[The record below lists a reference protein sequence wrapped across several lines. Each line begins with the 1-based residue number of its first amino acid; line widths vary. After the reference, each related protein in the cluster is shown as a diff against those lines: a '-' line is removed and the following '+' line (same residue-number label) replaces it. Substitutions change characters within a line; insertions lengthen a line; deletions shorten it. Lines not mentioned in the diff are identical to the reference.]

1 MFYLENNIDLCD
13 TPLQDILR
21 FVEVNL
27 AFKGVDLDLLRRKI
41 LRQKNLIK
49 RNRAKN
55 RKNVPN
61 IKKPYEVV
69 VSLPDEDE
77 EETKKQRN
85 RISAQISR
93 DKKKLRV
100 RELEEMNKR
109 LQEEC
114 NLQKLE
120 NDQLK
125 QSMLTKP
132 KRYMLLTQRSL
143 HQQDQQDAHLPRYHL
158 PLRHHQG
165 PLLLQRTLHSHL
177 QNRTVARSPRPQKRT
192 RLPRPL

>member
-1 MFYLENNIDLCD
+1 LFHPGSTPPPIQVIFYLENNIDLCD
-13 TPLQDILR
+13 TPLQEILR

-41 LRQKNLIK
+41 LKQKSLLK

-55 RKNVPN
+55 RKNTTLV
-61 IKKPYEVV
+61 KKTYTSAVAIA
-69 VSLPDEDE
+69 DEDDE

-100 RELEEMNKR
+100 RELEEMNKK

-114 NLQKLE
+114 NMRKL
-120 NDQLK
+120 
-125 QSMLTKP
+125 
-132 KRYMLLTQRSL
+132 
-143 HQQDQQDAHLPRYHL
+143 
-158 PLRHHQG
+158 
-165 PLLLQRTLHSHL
+165 
-177 QNRTVARSPRPQKRT
+177 
-192 RLPRPL
+192 